1 MNDREEK
8 IIMNPTVR
16 FIGAGNI
23 VKAMLEGVEKS
34 GDFTEEQIGIYDVS
48 KEIRNAFEKAGYSV
62 FESIEALIEGA
73 PVVVV
78 AVTPQVIGLI
88 IDQIKQAFSDDT
100 VLLSLAAGISNEWYQ
115 QRLGKAAKVVRCMP
129 TLPAQVGLG
138 AFAVSRTN
146 TVSETDFYDVAKFL
160 SSCGMI
166 EEIPETLMCEVVPIN
181 GSAPAYFYH
190 MTDVIV
196 NEAVKMGLDQN
207 TALRLFAQTM
217 KGSAEML
224 LNSGMSAKELERKLL
239 LPGGT
244 TIAALKKM
252 DELGFDTC
260 LIEGIKAC
268 VGRCRELA
276 QL

>member
-1 MNDREEK
+1 
-8 IIMNPTVR
+8 MNPTVR

-23 VKAMLEGVEKS
+23 VKAMLGGVAMS
-34 GDFTEEQIGIYDVS
+34 GCYAMEQIGIFDVS
-48 KEIRNAFEKAGYSV
+48 QQVRDDYKKEGYMV
-62 FESIEALIEGA
+62 FETIEDLVKGA
-73 PVVVV
+73 PLVVV

-88 IDQIKQAFSDDT
+88 IDQIKSVLSEET
-100 VLLSLAAGISNEWYQ
+100 VLISLAAGINNIWYQ
-115 QRLGKAAKVVRCMP
+115 QRLGESCKVVRCMP

-138 AFAVSRTN
+138 AFAVSSADTI
-146 TVSETDFYDVAKFL
+146 TDTDFCEVEKFL
-160 SSCGMI
+160 SSCGII

-190 MTDVIV
+190 MAHVIV
-196 NEAVKMGLDQN
+196 EEAGKMGLDKKIV
-207 TALRLFAQTM
+207 LRLFAQTM

-224 LNSGMSAKELERKLL
+224 MNSGMSAEELEGKLR

-244 TIAALKKM
+244 TIAALEKM

-260 LIEGIKAC
+260 LKEGIKAC
-268 VGRCRELA
+268 VDRCKVLA